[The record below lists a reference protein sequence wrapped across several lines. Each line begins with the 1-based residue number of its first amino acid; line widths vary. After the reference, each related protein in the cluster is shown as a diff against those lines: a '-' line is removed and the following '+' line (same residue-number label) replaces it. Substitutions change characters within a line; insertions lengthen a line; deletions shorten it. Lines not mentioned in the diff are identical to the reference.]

1 MASINTVTVSGRA
14 TRDPEL
20 KTFGEDGKVAN
31 FGIASDRTVKQGD
44 EYVSVANFFDVAVFG
59 GYAGLVDKKLRK
71 GDLIT
76 VQGEL
81 RYETWENEAGDK
93 RSKVSIIAKT
103 IDGEYA
109 FRKADGSDTPAR
121 DGGNGDQGPLPGTEP
136 TAGAPADD
144 GIPF

>member
-1 MASINTVTVSGRA
+1 MASVNTVVVSGRA

-44 EYVSVANFFDVAVFG
+44 EYVQVPNFFDVAVFG
-59 GYAGLVDKKLRK
+59 GYGVLVDKKLRK

-103 IDGEYA
+103 LEGEFA
-109 FRKADGSDTPAR
+109 FRKADGSDTPGR
-121 DGGNGDQGPLPGTEP
+121 DAANGDQGPLPGTEP
-136 TAGAPADD
+136 TAATPATDD
-144 GIPF
+144 IPF